1 MIPVFLILQCWLAS
15 FREPQFNHAF
25 VIDGR
30 AQGTTYHIKY
40 ISADSIVL
48 KSRIDS
54 ILRVID
60 HSLSLYEKNSL
71 INQFN
76 ASKSG
81 IIMDAHF
88 ENVVDASLKVWQAS
102 KGVSDITV
110 KPLVDLWGFGVKGKQ
125 PMPDS
130 AQVQMTRKCVGATW
144 LVAKGKQLTKKK
156 ACLQIDCNGI
166 AQGYTVDVLAAYLQS
181 QRVQNYIVELGGEI
195 RVKGENEKGEAWT
208 VGIES
213 PSGIDFPE
221 PFERRIAIR
230 SGAITSSGSY
240 RKFYQSGNKLYSHI
254 IDPRTGFPAQSD
266 LVSVS
271 LIAENATTADAYDNV
286 LIVLGLEQSFRF
298 LKKRKD
304 MEAFFIYKK
313 SDGSIADT
321 ATAGFYK
328 YMKRD

>member
-1 MIPVFLILQCWLAS
+1 MISFFLIMQCCLAIFS
-15 FREPQFNHAF
+15 PKPTRTFI
-25 VIDGR
+25 IDGQ

-40 ISADSIVL
+40 IASDSLVI

-76 ASKSG
+76 ETKNS
-81 IIMDAHF
+81 ITMDDHF
-88 ENVVDASLKVWQAS
+88 EKVVSASLKAWRVS
-102 KGVSDITV
+102 KGISDITV

-125 PMPDS
+125 PLPDS
-130 AQVQMTRKCVGATW
+130 ARVRSALACVGSTW
-144 LVAKGKQLTKKK
+144 LVAKGRKLVKKK
-156 ACLQIDCNGI
+156 TCLQIDCNGI
-166 AQGYTVDVLAAYLQS
+166 AQGYTVDVLAAYVQS
-181 QRVQNYIVELGGEI
+181 LKIENYIIELGGEI
-195 RVKGENEKGEAWT
+195 RLNGGNEKGEAWT
-208 VGIES
+208 IGIES
-213 PSGIDFPE
+213 PAGIDFPG
-221 PFERRIAIR
+221 PFEKRIAIR

-240 RKFYQSGNKLYSHI
+240 RKFYQSGNQLLSHI
-254 IDPRTGFPAQSD
+254 IDPRTGYPAQSD

-271 LIAENATTADAYDNV
+271 LLAQDATTADAYDNV
-286 LIVLGLEQSFRF
+286 LMVLGLTESFRF
-298 LKKRKD
+298 LKKQKN

-321 ATAGFYK
+321 ATTGFYK